1 MENTFISVEWL
12 KNNFNQK
19 NLFILEATF
28 FLPNM
33 ERNARIEYTK
43 SHIPNSQFFDIE
55 EISDKSSNLPH
66 MLPSSHFLKILQKI
80 LAYVMIV

>member
-43 SHIPNSQFFDIE
+43 SHIPNSQFFVIE
-55 EISDKSSNLPH
+55 
-66 MLPSSHFLKILQKI
+66 
-80 LAYVMIV
+80 